1 LTETAT
7 ATRSITAE
15 LDYAYPIDTVWKALT
30 DSEWL
35 AVWFF
40 PNDIQPLQGH
50 KFTIWG
56 RPIERWDGEFQC
68 EVLAVQPPRM
78 IKFRWYG
85 GHEELKAFGHYMDT
99 VVTWTLSENAD
110 GGTHFHFFH
119 EGIGGD
125 TASDGLYDVMVNG
138 SKKVMASLARRI
150 PDLIQHGG

>member
-7 ATRSITAE
+7 ATRTITAE
-15 LDYAYPIDTVWKALT
+15 MDYAYPIDTVWRALT

-56 RPIERWDGEFQC
+56 RPVERWDGEFQC
-68 EVLAVQPPRM
+68 EVLAVQPLKM

-99 VVTWTLSENAD
+99 MVTWTLTENAD

-125 TASDGLYDVMVNG
+125 PASDGLYDVMVNG
-138 SKKVMASLARRI
+138 STKVMASLAKRI
-150 PDLIQHGG
+150 PDLMQHGG